1 MPNLHSARILHPVPQ
16 GIKILPTWVLY
27 FHGNL
32 KRDESMALGGVL
44 TISSG
49 KQIQCKEDDM
59 EKILFKSE
67 EKKSSL
73 EIATMLRNI
82 ADKIEQGHMVLRQDE
97 NEVSLDFPDHMTL
110 EIKVE
115 EEIKRTKGT
124 QLKLEIELEWYPGDK
139 GHKTGVTIE

>member
-1 MPNLHSARILHPVPQ
+1 
-16 GIKILPTWVLY
+16 
-27 FHGNL
+27 
-32 KRDESMALGGVL
+32 
-44 TISSG
+44 
-49 KQIQCKEDDM
+49 M